1 MKADT
6 STARKSNL
14 PGSIKR
20 RASRSALSAV
30 EGSIPQVFDRQSRR
44 VDFDLRQLEIFC
56 QVVRHRSFSEAAK
69 AVHLAQASVSER
81 ISGLEKMVGAPLL
94 DRRGRRVVPTKTG
107 EILYTHALRLLEM
120 KQDTCEELESFL
132 GIRRGEILLGAST
145 IPGEYILPGLIK
157 LFRESYPG
165 VSVRMKIGDT
175 EEITARILEGGLELG
190 VVGSKSKLKNL
201 TCQELWDDELVLAVP
216 VSHRWAGRKSIR
228 LEDLREEPFILR
240 ESGSGT
246 LKILEDHL
254 QKLPGSGLGDFN
266 PVAVLGSSTAVKE
279 GVKAGLGVSIISSRA
294 VRTEL
299 ESGILKTL
307 KLEGLSIRRRFYLVR
322 DRQRILSPLAKT
334 FARFLQEQ
342 AKEHKT

>member
-1 MKADT
+1 MK
-6 STARKSNL
+6 
-14 PGSIKR
+14 I
-20 RASRSALSAV
+20 
-30 EGSIPQVFDRQSRR
+30 
-44 VDFDLRQLEIFC
+44 DFDLRQLEIFC

-81 ISGLEKMVGAPLL
+81 IAGLEKMIGAPLL

-107 EILYTHALRLLEM
+107 EILYARALRLLEM
-120 KQDTCEELESFL
+120 KQDTCQELEDFL

-145 IPGEYILPGLIK
+145 IPGEYILPSQIQ

-165 VSVRMKIGDT
+165 VSVRMKTGDT
-175 EEITARILEGGLELG
+175 RDITAEVLEGNLELG
-190 VVGSKSKLKNL
+190 VVGSKSRDKNL
-201 TCQELWDDELVLAVP
+201 SYQELWEDELIMAVP
-216 VSHRWAGRKSIR
+216 ASHRWAGKKSVPW
-228 LEDLREEPFILR
+228 EDLREEPFILR

-254 QKLPGSGLGDFN
+254 QKLPGPGLGDFN

-294 VRTEL
+294 VKTEL

-307 KLEGLSIRRRFYLVR
+307 KLDGLSIRRRFYLVLN
-322 DRQRILSPLAKT
+322 RQRTLSPLAKT
-334 FARFLQEQ
+334 FARFLREQ
-342 AKEHKT
+342 AKEHRA

>member
-1 MKADT
+1 MK
-6 STARKSNL
+6 
-14 PGSIKR
+14 I
-20 RASRSALSAV
+20 
-30 EGSIPQVFDRQSRR
+30 
-44 VDFDLRQLEIFC
+44 DFDLRQLEIFC

-81 ISGLEKMVGAPLL
+81 IAGLEKMIGAPLL

-107 EILYTHALRLLEM
+107 EILYARALRLLEM
-120 KQDTCEELESFL
+120 KQDTCQELEDFL

-145 IPGEYILPGLIK
+145 IPGEYILPSQIQ

-175 EEITARILEGGLELG
+175 RDITAEVLEGNLELG
-190 VVGSKSKLKNL
+190 VVGSKSRDKNL
-201 TCQELWDDELVLAVP
+201 SYQELWEDELIMAVP
-216 VSHRWAGRKSIR
+216 ASHRWAGKKSVPW
-228 LEDLREEPFILR
+228 EDLREEPFILR

-254 QKLPGSGLGDFN
+254 QKLPGPGLGDFN

-294 VRTEL
+294 VKTEL

-307 KLEGLSIRRRFYLVR
+307 KLDGLSIRRRFYLVLN
-322 DRQRILSPLAKT
+322 RQRTLSPLAKT
-334 FARFLQEQ
+334 FARFLREQ
-342 AKEHKT
+342 AKEHRA

>member
-1 MKADT
+1 M
-6 STARKSNL
+6 N
-14 PGSIKR
+14 
-20 RASRSALSAV
+20 
-30 EGSIPQVFDRQSRR
+30 

-107 EILYTHALRLLEM
+107 EILFAHALRLLEM
-120 KQDTCEELESFL
+120 KQETCSELEDFL

-175 EEITARILEGGLELG
+175 QEITARILEGELELG

-201 TCQELWDDELVLAVP
+201 VCRELWEDDLVVAVP
-216 VSHRWAGRKSIR
+216 ASHRWAAGKSVR
-228 LEDLREEPFILR
+228 LEDLRGEPFILR

-254 QKLPGSGLGDFN
+254 RNLPGSGLEDFN
-266 PVAVLGSSTAVKE
+266 PVAILGSSTAVKE

-294 VRTEL
+294 IKTEL
-299 ESGILKTL
+299 ESGILKAL
-307 KLEGLSIRRRFYLVR
+307 KLAGISIRRRFYLAR
-322 DRQRILSPLAKT
+322 DRQRILSPLAKA
-334 FARFLQEQ
+334 FAHFLAEQ
-342 AKEHKT
+342 AK

>member
-1 MKADT
+1 MKIDI
-6 STARKSNL
+6 STARKTSL
-14 PGSIKR
+14 SGSAKR
-20 RASRSALSAV
+20 RTS
-30 EGSIPQVFDRQSRR
+30 GSIPPGLDRGSRR

-56 QVVRHRSFSEAAK
+56 QVVRRQSFSEAAK

-81 ISGLEKMVGAPLL
+81 IAGLEKMVGAPLF
-94 DRRGRRVVPTKTG
+94 DRQGRRVVPTKTG
-107 EILYTHALRLLEM
+107 EILYARALRLLEM

-145 IPGEYILPGLIK
+145 IPGEYILPGLIQ

-165 VSVRMKIGDT
+165 VSLQMKIGDT
-175 EEITARILEGGLELG
+175 EAITARILEGELELG

-201 TCQELWDDELVLAVP
+201 ACQELWEDELVVIVP
-216 VSHRWAGRKSIR
+216 VSHRWSGKKSVR
-228 LEDLREEPFILR
+228 LEDLRGEPFILR

-246 LKILEDHL
+246 LEILEDHL
-254 QKLPGSGLGDFN
+254 QKNPGPNLEDFN

-294 VRTEL
+294 VKTEL

-307 KLEGLSIRRRFYLVR
+307 KLEGLSIRRRFYLAR
-322 DRQRILSPLAKT
+322 DRQRTLSPLAKT
-334 FARFLQEQ
+334 FARFLLEQ
-342 AKEHKT
+342 AQDHSA